1 MIKKII
7 FGLIWFLLIFMVS
20 YVGTGVVLLLII
32 LAPETNQVKYEA
44 AQAFK
49 NAYMIFFLIG
59 SLILACLGTVTGILP
74 GTKKKP
80 HSKKKTSKKKK
91 GRKKK

>member
-1 MIKKII
+1 MVKKII
-7 FGLIWFLLIFMVS
+7 FGLMWFLIIFIVS
-20 YVGTGVVLLLII
+20 YVGTGVVLLLLI

-49 NAYMIFFLIG
+49 DAYMVFFLAG
-59 SLILACLGTVTGILP
+59 SLILAIFGTVIGILP
-74 GTKKKP
+74 GTKKP
-80 HSKKKTSKKKK
+80 HSKKKASAKKK